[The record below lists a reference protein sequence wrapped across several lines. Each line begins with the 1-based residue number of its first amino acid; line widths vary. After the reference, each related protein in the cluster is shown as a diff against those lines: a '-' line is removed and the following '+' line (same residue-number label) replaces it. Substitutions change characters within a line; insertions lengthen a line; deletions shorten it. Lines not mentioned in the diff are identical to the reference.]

1 MVIKT
6 GAFVGN
12 PSDER
17 LQPSFSGSYNVSK
30 EKLMSQTI
38 HLAVTM
44 GDPAGIGP
52 EIVAKAALKL
62 SREAAAGRIELDV
75 LGSTE
80 ALAKACGQLNVA
92 MESLPLKMIDVG
104 PVEGEVVTG
113 RISAVG
119 GEWAY
124 RAVKRAVELVQAG
137 EADAIVTA
145 PLSKEAL
152 HKAGHFFE
160 GHTEL
165 LAHLTEQR
173 DAVMMLAYGTMRVTH
188 VTTHCAI
195 GDVPGRVTPERL
207 RRVFQVTF
215 EALEYLGVE
224 APRLGVAGLNP
235 HSGEGGIL
243 GKEDEKVIAPIIRE
257 FATKG
262 HDIVGPVPGD
272 TVFIKLRAGQFD
284 AVVAMFHDQGHIPV
298 KLLSFDVDPQTGKWQ
313 AIGGVNVTLGLPI
326 LRTSVDHGT
335 AFDIA
340 GKGIANPDS
349 LVDAAEYALKLLEGR
364 RRKG

>member
-1 MVIKT
+1 M
-6 GAFVGN
+6 
-12 PSDER
+12 
-17 LQPSFSGSYNVSK
+17 SK
-30 EKLMSQTI
+30 AI
-38 HLAVTM
+38 RLAVTM

-52 EIVAKAALKL
+52 EIVIKAAHKL
-62 SREAAAGRIELDV
+62 EREIAEGRIELLV
-75 LGSTE
+75 LGSAE

-92 MESLPLKMIDVG
+92 ADTLPLRMIDVG
-104 PVEGEVVTG
+104 PVDGEVATG
-113 RISAVG
+113 QISAVG

-124 RAVKRAVELVQAG
+124 RAVKRATELVQAG

-152 HKAGHFFE
+152 HLAGHPFE

-165 LAHLTEQR
+165 LAHLTGQR
-173 DAVMMLAYGTMRVTH
+173 DAVMMLAHGPMRVTH

-195 GDVPGRVTPERL
+195 ADVPGRLTPTRL
-207 RRVFQVTF
+207 RRVFSVTL
-215 EALEYLGVE
+215 EALECLGFDK
-224 APRLGVAGLNP
+224 PRLGVAGLNP

-243 GKEDEKVIAPIIRE
+243 GKEDEEIIAPVIKE
-257 FATKG
+257 FVDQGYDVT
-262 HDIVGPVPGD
+262 GPVPGD
-272 TVFIKLRAGQFD
+272 TVFIKLRANQFD

-298 KLLSFDVDPQTGKWQ
+298 KLLGFDVDPETGKWQ
-313 AIGGVNVTLGLPI
+313 AISGVNVTLGLPI

-364 RRKG
+364 RKKGL

>member
-1 MVIKT
+1 M
-6 GAFVGN
+6 
-12 PSDER
+12 
-17 LQPSFSGSYNVSK
+17 SK
-30 EKLMSQTI
+30 AI
-38 HLAVTM
+38 RLAVTM

-62 SREAAAGRIELDV
+62 APEIAKQRMELLV
-75 LGSTE
+75 LGSSV
-80 ALAKACGQLNVA
+80 ALNKACAQLGVDVGV
-92 MESLPLKMIDVG
+92 LPLKMIDVG
-104 PVEGEVVTG
+104 PVAGEIVTG
-113 RISAVG
+113 QIAPVG

-124 RAVKRAVELVQAG
+124 RAVKTAAEMVQAG

-152 HKAGHFFE
+152 HLAGHHYE

-165 LAHLTEQR
+165 LAHLTGQR
-173 DAVMMLAYGTMRVTH
+173 DAVMMLAHGPMRVTH

-195 GDVPGRVTPERL
+195 ADVPSRMTPTRL
-207 RRVFQVTF
+207 RRVFSVTL
-215 EALEYLGVE
+215 EALECLGFDK
-224 APRLGVAGLNP
+224 PRLGVAGLNP

-243 GKEDEKVIAPIIRE
+243 GKEDEQIIAPIIKE
-257 FATKG
+257 FVDQG
-262 HDIVGPVPGD
+262 YDVIGPVPGD

-298 KLLSFDVDPQTGKWQ
+298 KLLGFDVDPVSGKWQ
-313 AIGGVNVTLGLPI
+313 AISGVNVTLGLPI

-364 RRKG
+364 RRKGL

>member
-1 MVIKT
+1 M
-6 GAFVGN
+6 
-12 PSDER
+12 
-17 LQPSFSGSYNVSK
+17 SK
-30 EKLMSQTI
+30 AI
-38 HLAVTM
+38 RLAVTM

-52 EIVAKAALKL
+52 EIVIKAAHKL
-62 SREAAAGRIELDV
+62 EREIAEGRIELLV
-75 LGSTE
+75 LGSAE

-92 MESLPLKMIDVG
+92 ADTLPLRMIDVG
-104 PVEGEVVTG
+104 PVDGEVATG
-113 RISAVG
+113 QISAVG

-124 RAVKRAVELVQAG
+124 RAVKRATELVQAG

-152 HKAGHFFE
+152 HLAGHPFE

-165 LAHLTEQR
+165 LAHLTGQR
-173 DAVMMLAYGTMRVTH
+173 DAVMMLAHGPMRVTH

-195 GDVPGRVTPERL
+195 ADVPGRLTPTRL
-207 RRVFQVTF
+207 RRVFSVTL
-215 EALEYLGVE
+215 EALECLGFDK
-224 APRLGVAGLNP
+224 PRLGVAGLNP

-243 GKEDEKVIAPIIRE
+243 GKEDEEIIAPVIKE
-257 FATKG
+257 FVDQGYDVT
-262 HDIVGPVPGD
+262 GPVPGD
-272 TVFIKLRAGQFD
+272 TVFIKLRANQFD

-298 KLLSFDVDPQTGKWQ
+298 KLLGFDVDPETGKWQ
-313 AIGGVNVTLGLPI
+313 AIRGVTATLGLPI

-364 RRKG
+364 RKKGL

>member
-1 MVIKT
+1 
-6 GAFVGN
+6 
-12 PSDER
+12 
-17 LQPSFSGSYNVSK
+17 
-30 EKLMSQTI
+30 MSEAI
-38 HLAVTM
+38 RLAVTM

-52 EIVAKAALKL
+52 EIIVKSAVKL
-62 SREAAAGRIELDV
+62 RDEVAAGRMRLLV
-75 LGSTE
+75 LGSAE
-80 ALAKACGQLNVA
+80 ALAIACRQVGVEQKD
-92 MESLPLKMIDVG
+92 LPLELIDVG
-104 PVEGEVVTG
+104 PVDGAIVTG
-113 RISAVG
+113 QISPVG

-124 RAVKRAVELVQAG
+124 RAVRKAAELVQAG

-152 HKAGHFFE
+152 HLAGHPFE

-165 LAHLTEQR
+165 LAHLTGQR
-173 DAVMMLAYGTMRVTH
+173 DAVMMLAHGPMRVTH

-195 GDVPGRVTPERL
+195 ADIPRRLTPERL
-207 RRVFQVTF
+207 RRVFRVTL
-215 EALEYLGVE
+215 EALECLGFE
-224 APRLGVAGLNP
+224 KPRLGVAGLNP

-243 GKEDEKVIAPIIRE
+243 GKEDDEIIAPVIKEFRE
-257 FATKG
+257 QG
-262 HDIVGPVPGD
+262 HDVTGPVPGD

-298 KLLSFDVDPQTGKWQ
+298 KLLGFDVDPATGKWQ
-313 AIGGVNVTLGLPI
+313 AISGVNVTLGLPI

-349 LVDAAEYALKLLEGR
+349 LIDAAEYALKLLEGR
-364 RRKG
+364 RRKGF